1 MGVDQTRLV
10 LLHLARWPNT
20 HLAANVGVD
29 LHLLQTVAYL
39 LDLRY
44 ALLIWWV
51 APF

>member
-1 MGVDQTRLV
+1 MGVDETRLV
-10 LLHLARWPNT
+10 LLHLARRPYT
-20 HLAANVGVD
+20 HLAANIGVD

-44 ALLIWWV
+44 ALMIGRV